1 MSSNPRATLC
11 FCPNGEAL
19 SSLQSA
25 GWLVLVCRGGAAV
38 ALELARLGKPLLV
51 VEENPEQLEELQ
63 RQLGEEE
70 KNAITVYC
78 ELLGSEVGE
87 TCWHRYNDSR
97 LNGTTELEILQAD
110 FPNLRLQSL
119 EQRRIR
125 RLDAVLE
132 DWKEHGQSTANGHL
146 ARAGALVAFGVA
158 ALPLLQGC
166 GRGLER
172 FSKLLIPPPILETD
186 GDLETWPALL
196 RRHCLQPS
204 SDIPLAKQQEGWI
217 LLQQDRQQLLEEQ
230 LQQALSRISTVE
242 AERDYLAT
250 NQQALTAHR
259 DGLANELDSLKAE
272 RDGLSSKQNKLTA
285 QCDGLVKELDALN
298 AERDDLATNQQ
309 ALIAQR
315 DGLANELD
323 ALKAERDGLA
333 TKQQALTAQR
343 DGLANELD
351 ALKAERD
358 DLAINQQ
365 ALAAQHDSL
374 ANELGTIKTER
385 DALAQERDNLLL
397 ELGKTA
403 KIAASLRID
412 QKASE
417 QLVDRLISEA
427 SSANRLIAL
436 SFRDQQ

>member
-1 MSSNPRATLC
+1 M
-11 FCPNGEAL
+11 EAL
-19 SSLQSA
+19 SNLQSA

-51 VEENPEQLEELQ
+51 VEENPEQFEELQ
-63 RQLGEEE
+63 RQLGEED
-70 KNAITVYC
+70 KSAITVYC
-78 ELLGSEVGE
+78 ELLGLEVGE

-146 ARAGALVAFGVA
+146 EGAGALVAFGVA

-242 AERDYLAT
+242 AERDDLATNQQALAAQRDGLVNELDALKAERDGLAT
-250 NQQALTAHR
+250 NQQALTA
-259 DGLANELDSLKAE
+259 
-272 RDGLSSKQNKLTA
+272 
-285 QCDGLVKELDALN
+285 
-298 AERDDLATNQQ
+298 
-309 ALIAQR
+309 QR
-315 DGLANELD
+315 DGLAKELD

-333 TKQQALTAQR
+333 TKQQALTAHR
-343 DGLANELD
+343 DGLVKELDALNAEREDITTNQQALAAQRDSLSNELD
-351 ALKAERD
+351 ALKAQRD
-358 DLAINQQ
+358 DLATNQQ
-365 ALAAQHDSL
+365 ALAAQRDSL
-374 ANELGTIKTER
+374 AKEL
-385 DALAQERDNLLL
+385 DALKAQGDDLAQERDNLLL
-397 ELGKTA
+397 ALGKTA
-403 KIAASLRID
+403 KKAATLRID

-417 QLVDRLISEA
+417 QLVARLISEA
-427 SSANRLIAL
+427 SAANRLIAL
-436 SFRDQQ
+436 SFRDQ

>member
-1 MSSNPRATLC
+1 M
-11 FCPNGEAL
+11 EAL
-19 SSLQSA
+19 SNLQSA

-51 VEENPEQLEELQ
+51 VEENPEHLEELQ

-70 KNAITVYC
+70 KSAITVYC

-87 TCWHRYNDSR
+87 TCWHRFNDSR
-97 LNGTTELEILQAD
+97 RNGTTELAILQAD

-125 RLDAVLE
+125 RLDAVLA

-146 ARAGALVAFGVA
+146 EGAGALVAFGVA

-166 GRGLER
+166 GSWLER
-172 FSKLLIPPPILETD
+172 FTKLLIPPPLLETD

-204 SDIPLAKQQEGWI
+204 SDIRLAKQQEGWM

-230 LQQALSRISTVE
+230 LQQALNRISTVE
-242 AERDYLAT
+242 
-250 NQQALTAHR
+250 
-259 DGLANELDSLKAE
+259 
-272 RDGLSSKQNKLTA
+272 
-285 QCDGLVKELDALN
+285 

-309 ALIAQR
+309 ALTAQH
-315 DGLANELD
+315 DSLANELD
-323 ALKAERDGLA
+323 ALKTERDGLSS
-333 TKQQALTAQR
+333 KQKTLTAQR
-343 DGLANELD
+343 DGLVKELDALKTERDGLATNQQELTTKHDALANQLD

-365 ALAAQHDSL
+365 ALAAQHDGL
-374 ANELGTIKTER
+374 ANELDALKAER

-403 KIAASLRID
+403 KQAASLRIE

-417 QLVDRLISEA
+417 QLVARLISEA

>member
-1 MSSNPRATLC
+1 
-11 FCPNGEAL
+11 
-19 SSLQSA
+19 
-25 GWLVLVCRGGAAV
+25 VCRGGAAV

-51 VEENPEQLEELQ
+51 VEENSEQLEELQ
-63 RQLGEEE
+63 RQLGEED
-70 KNAITVYC
+70 KSAITMYC

-146 ARAGALVAFGVA
+146 EGAGALVAFGVA

-172 FSKLLIPPPILETD
+172 FSKLLIPPPLLETD

-204 SDIPLAKQQEGWI
+204 SDIPLAKQQVGWI

-230 LQQALSRISTVE
+230 LQQALNRISTVE
-242 AERDYLAT
+242 AERDDLAT
-250 NQQALTAHR
+250 NHQALAAQHDSLVKELDALKAECDGLSSNQQALTAHR
-259 DGLANELDSLKAE
+259 DS
-272 RDGLSSKQNKLTA
+272 
-285 QCDGLVKELDALN
+285 LVKELDALK

-309 ALIAQR
+309 AV
-315 DGLANELD
+315 
-323 ALKAERDGLA
+323 
-333 TKQQALTAQR
+333 TAQR

-374 ANELGTIKTER
+374 ANELDTIKTER

-417 QLVDRLISEA
+417 QLVARLISEA